1 MKTGNIERVER
12 VTYLL
17 EMGVDFQANDL
28 EVIASNGV
36 DELRGLN
43 KDFRIKT
50 FYELNLGKLVWS
62 GHFNKHTQTVE
73 IQVERPL
80 FI

>member
-1 MKTGNIERVER
+1 MKIGKVERVER
-12 VTYLL
+12 INYLL

-43 KDFRIKT
+43 KDFRIKA
-50 FYELNLGKLVWS
+50 FCDLNIGKLVWS
-62 GHFNKHTQTVE
+62 GHFDKHTKT
-73 IQVERPL
+73 IQVTAEKEL